1 MSNPGTGP
9 DKNAAL
15 WGAARGLAP
24 APVAAI
30 ELAGAGANS
39 HVYRVR
45 CASADY
51 ALKQYPAA
59 PRDTGDRLD
68 VEWRALSFLAEN
80 GVAEAPR
87 PIARSSESGFILMEW
102 IEGVPVGR
110 HGTADL
116 HRAIG
121 FMIRVFELS
130 RLPEARL
137 FPPAVEAC
145 PSGASIV
152 EQIDRRL
159 DAFERNEWLDLFLDT
174 HFLPAYREA
183 REGALGSDWAGDL
196 PPGRRRLIPADFGF
210 HNALRTSDGRL
221 RYFDF
226 DYFGWDDP
234 VKLAADFILHPA
246 MSLTS
251 SDGERVAKALAAA
264 LPDDAR
270 FLSRLDALLPLY
282 ALRWALILLNP
293 FRSDRKPAGE
303 VAPNDRERLLS
314 QRLRKANR
322 MTQRALDFPSGRFA
336 FE

>member
-1 MSNPGTGP
+1 M
-9 DKNAAL
+9 
-15 WGAARGLAP
+15 WQAARDLAP

-30 ELAGAGANS
+30 ELAGSGANS
-39 HVYRVR
+39 HVHRVR
-45 CASADY
+45 CAGADY

-59 PRDTGDRLD
+59 SHDARDRLG
-68 VEWRALSFLAEN
+68 VEWRALSFLTEN
-80 GVAEAPR
+80 GVDEAPR

-102 IEGVPVGR
+102 IDGAPVDR
-110 HGTADL
+110 HGPADL

-121 FMIRVFELS
+121 FMTRVFGLS
-130 RLPEARL
+130 RLPKARL
-137 FPPAVEAC
+137 FPPAAEAC

-159 DAFERNEWLDLFLDT
+159 DAFERNDRLDLFLGER
-174 HFLPAYREA
+174 FLPAYREA
-183 REGALGSDWAGDL
+183 RDNVLGSDWAGDL
-196 PPGRRRLIPADFGF
+196 HSGKRRLIPADFGF
-210 HNALRTSDGRL
+210 HNALRASDGRL

-246 MSLTS
+246 MLLTPD
-251 SDGERVAKALAAA
+251 DGKQVAEALAAA

-282 ALRWALILLNP
+282 ALRWSLILLNP
-293 FRSDRKPAGE
+293 FRSDRKPAGD
-303 VAPNDRERLLS
+303 VVPNDRERLLS
-314 QRLRKANR
+314 QRLQRAKR
-322 MTQRALDFPSGRFA
+322 MTERALDFPGGRFA